1 MKLFFFFYPFLS
13 VTVGSTLFLSG
24 KWYRCTSSCV
34 FQPLLISTVG
44 CSHLGRSG
52 EETDGGVM
60 IRSGGKH
67 KDIFD
72 KRNKKTQSLVMV
84 ILGLNVQCSSY
95 GPAG

>member
-1 MKLFFFFYPFLS
+1 
-13 VTVGSTLFLSG
+13 
-24 KWYRCTSSCV
+24 
-34 FQPLLISTVG
+34 
-44 CSHLGRSG
+44 
-52 EETDGGVM
+52 M

>member
-1 MKLFFFFYPFLS
+1 M
-13 VTVGSTLFLSG
+13 TVGSTLFLSG

-44 CSHLGRSG
+44 CSHLGRSR